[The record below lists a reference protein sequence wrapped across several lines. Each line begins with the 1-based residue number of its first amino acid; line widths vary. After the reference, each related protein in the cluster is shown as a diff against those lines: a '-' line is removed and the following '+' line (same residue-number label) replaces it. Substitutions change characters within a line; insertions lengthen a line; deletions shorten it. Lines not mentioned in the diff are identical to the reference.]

1 MQLSIIT
8 APPFRYRAFSRERK
22 LFCKALF
29 LIFSKAKTSPNGN
42 RKIFH
47 LVERASLRRKEIRSK

>member
-1 MQLSIIT
+1 MQLFMII

-29 LIFSKAKTSPNGN
+29 LIFSKTKTIPNGN
-42 RKIFH
+42 RNVFH
-47 LVERASLRRKEIRSK
+47 LVERESLRWKEILSK